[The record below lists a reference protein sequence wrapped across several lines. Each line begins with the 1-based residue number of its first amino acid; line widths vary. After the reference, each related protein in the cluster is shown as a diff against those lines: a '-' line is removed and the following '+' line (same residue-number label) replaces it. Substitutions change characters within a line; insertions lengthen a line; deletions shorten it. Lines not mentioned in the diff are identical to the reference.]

1 MAILVGVKW
10 YLIVVLCCISLIT
23 NDVLIGHLM
32 SSLEKYLFKFFAH

>member
-23 NDVLIGHLM
+23 NNVLIGHLM
-32 SSLEKYLFKFFAH
+32 SLEKYLFKFFAYF